1 MIYLGVFATA
11 CATLILEVALTR
23 LFSIAFWYHFAF
35 LVISI
40 ALLGFGASGTFLALF
55 KSLLNRPY
63 RNLSIMSMVF
73 SFSIIIVF
81 LICRIVPFD
90 PARIA
95 WDTKQIFYIFLYSLI
110 LSIPFFFSGITIS
123 IAVSHLPH
131 IINKVYFSDLIGAS
145 LGALSV
151 SFLFSLF
158 EGPGVIIVAS
168 LMAAIGSIFFSLTKE
183 RTILLSKI
191 CWIIIMFILL
201 IVKPH
206 NIIKYFNIPMSPY
219 KDLKLALLYPDSRL
233 LKTSWDA
240 FSRVDIVDS
249 PAVRYAPGLSLEYR
263 KPLPH
268 QLGVTI
274 DGAGLNAITE
284 YDKNSLKFISYL
296 PSYLPYYLK
305 LETKDSRPK
314 IKDSKLK
321 NQVLIIEPGGGLPV
335 IMALKGLE
343 TPVSRIQPPDFTIDI
358 VERNPLIVRLIKD
371 DFGKFAGNIYNHR
384 GVKIWSEEGRAFLRK
399 TERLYDLIDLSKPGA
414 SSPTSTGLYGILED
428 YTFTSDA
435 FKEYIQRL
443 KEDGF
448 LSITRYLLP
457 PPREESRIVSLALDA
472 FKRIGIQDP
481 SDRISA
487 IRSWGTITILIKK
500 TPFDNLEIE
509 NIKEFSKSRRFDLVY
524 LKGLRPDE
532 TNIYNIF
539 KEDLYFKTFGEL
551 LNPEK
556 RPGIYKDYLFDLTPT
571 TDDRPFFF
579 HFFRITKIIPTYHSM
594 KEKWQPFMEG
604 GYLIPILFIESLILS
619 FLLILLPLFW
629 TKRGND
635 KGIEGHRLKVILYFI
650 SIGLGFM
657 FIEIA
662 MIQKFILF
670 LGKPIYSVS
679 LVLFSLLL
687 STATGSYFSKRG
699 EVKDIRILRK
709 RLKTGVTFIILIL
722 SNYYFFLDKL
732 LILFLGTEFTLRL
745 IITFS
750 FLAPLGFFMGFFFPL
765 GIRLTDIYDK
775 SLIPW
780 AWASNGCASVV
791 ATSLSLMLAISFGFS
806 TVLLLAGGIYFLGII
821 MLTTIG
827 KIDNP

>member
-23 LFSIAFWYHFAF
+23 LFSIAYWYHFAF

-40 ALLGFGASGTFLALF
+40 ALLGFGASGTFLTLF
-55 KSLLNRPY
+55 KSLLNKPY
-63 RNLSIMSMVF
+63 KNLSIMSMVF

-81 LICRIVPFD
+81 LVCRIVPFD

-110 LSIPFFFSGITIS
+110 LSIPFFFSGLTIS

-131 IINKVYFSDLIGAS
+131 IINKIYFSDLIGAGI
-145 LGALSV
+145 GALSV

-168 LMAAIGSIFFSLTKE
+168 LMAALGSIFFTLKE
-183 RTILLSKI
+183 ERFFLFTKI
-191 CWIIIMFILL
+191 CWIIIMFIFI
-201 IVKPH
+201 IVKPY
-206 NIIKYFNIPMSPY
+206 NLIKYFNISMSPY
-219 KDLKLALLYPDSRL
+219 KDLKLALLYPDSSL
-233 LKTSWDA
+233 LKTNWNA

-284 YDKNSLKFISYL
+284 YDENSLKFISYL
-296 PSYLPYYLK
+296 PSFLPYYLR
-305 LETKDSRPK
+305 LQTPESRLQT
-314 IKDSKLK
+314 S
-321 NQVLIIEPGGGLPV
+321 VLIIEPGGGLPV
-335 IMALKGLE
+335 LMAFKGSE
-343 TPVSRIQPPDFTIDI
+343 TPASILQNPDFTIDV
-358 VERNPLIVRLIKD
+358 VEKNPLIVRLIKD
-371 DFGKFAGNIYNHR
+371 NFGKFAGDIYNHR
-384 GVKIWSEEGRAFLRK
+384 GVKIWSEEGRSFLRK

-414 SSPTSTGLYGILED
+414 SSPTSTGLYGLLED

-435 FKEYIQRL
+435 FKEYIERL
-443 KEDGF
+443 KENGF

-457 PPREESRIVSLALDA
+457 PPREEARIVSLALDA

-481 SDRISA
+481 SDRIVA

-500 TPFDNLEIE
+500 TPFENLEIE
-509 NIKEFSKSRRFDLVY
+509 SIREFSSSRRFDIVY
-524 LKGLRPDE
+524 LKGLRQNE

-539 KEDLYFKTFGEL
+539 KEDLYYKTFEEL
-551 LNPEK
+551 LNPEN
-556 RPGIYKDYLFDLTPT
+556 RLRLYEDYLFDITPT

-579 HFFRITKIIPTYHSM
+579 HFFRIKKIVPTYHSM
-594 KEKWQPFMEG
+594 KDKWQPFMEG
-604 GYLIPILFIESLILS
+604 GYLVPLLFLESLALS

-629 TKRGND
+629 SKRENGKGEKGN
-635 KGIEGHRLKVILYFI
+635 RLKIILYFF

-670 LGKPIYSVS
+670 LGKPIYSIS
-679 LVLFSLLL
+679 LVLFSILL

-699 EVKDIRILRK
+699 EVKDIRVLRK

-722 SNYYFFLDKL
+722 SAYYFFLDKL
-732 LILFLGTEFTLRL
+732 LIYFLGSDFIIRS
-745 IITFS
+745 IITF
-750 FLAPLGFFMGFFFPL
+750 FLLSPVGFFMGFPFPI
-765 GIRLTDIYDK
+765 GIKFVDHYNRR
-775 SLIPW
+775 LIPW
-780 AWASNGCASVV
+780 VWASNGSASVV
-791 ATSLSLMLAISFGFS
+791 ATSLSVMIAITFGFS
-806 TVLLLAGGIYFLGII
+806 TVLLISACIYLFCSI
-821 MLTTIG
+821 MLSTIG
-827 KIDNP
+827 KIENS